1 MRKRL
6 IFGLLLVM
14 LFAFAPLAQAS
25 VQTEFIDRMGP
36 LAQEIAP
43 QYSIPP
49 SAFLGQAA
57 VESGWGTS
65 WLAQNAKN
73 YFGRKCL
80 ADPCVVVETPE
91 YRDGVRVIE
100 SHSFQ
105 VYESLEAAVHGYCK
119 QFYRT
124 WASGARIYEF
134 DGSSPEAFIRS
145 IAPRYA
151 TDPRYAEKVL
161 SVIREY
167 DLEEWDKKKSENTE

>member
-1 MRKRL
+1 MKKRL
-6 IFGLLLVM
+6 IFGLLLAALLVFTP
-14 LFAFAPLAQAS
+14 LVQAATPEAFIA
-25 VQTEFIDRMGP
+25 RMGP

-43 QYSIPP
+43 QYGIPP

-57 VESGWGTS
+57 LESGWGTS
-65 WLAQNAKN
+65 WLAENANN

-80 ADPCVVVETPE
+80 ADPCVVIETPE
-91 YRDGVRVIE
+91 YRNGVRVME
-100 SHSFQ
+100 PHSFQ
-105 VYESLEAAVHGYCK
+105 VYESVEAAIHGYCK

-124 WASGARIYEF
+124 WSSGARVYDF

-161 SVIREY
+161 SIIWEY
-167 DLEEWDKKKSENTE
+167 DLEAWDKKETK